1 MHRTP
6 LKDHRVRP
14 VDGDPTTASIL
25 CPVDFTDE
33 SLATLCRAAAIAS
46 RSGARLAVLHV
57 ADPLLVRAAAG
68 AYHMDIVVGES
79 RRALEDAV
87 EQVRR
92 AAAPGGLDAGVHV
105 VVGDP
110 ASEISKFCAA
120 HDVDLIVMASHQV
133 KGYRR
138 LLFGSVTAGV
148 LRGTS
153 APVLVFP
160 PDPSG
165 RASTLCLTLRLDD
178 APAADA

>member
-1 MHRTP
+1 MDRTA
-6 LKDHRVRP
+6 LKDRGVRP
-14 VDGDPTTASIL
+14 VDGPLTMASIL
-25 CPVDFTDE
+25 CPVDFSDE

-46 RSGARLAVLHV
+46 RSGARLTALHV

-92 AAAPGGLDAGVHV
+92 AAGPGGIEVGVHV
-105 VVGDP
+105 MVGDP
-110 ASEISKFCAA
+110 AREIGNFCAA
-120 HDVDLIVMASHQV
+120 HDVDLIVMASHQL

-138 LLFGSVTAGV
+138 LLFGSVTDGV

-160 PDPSG
+160 PFPSG
-165 RASTLCLTLRLDD
+165 RVSTLCLTVRLDD
-178 APAADA
+178 APAAHA

>member
-1 MHRTP
+1 MHRTA
-6 LKDHRVRP
+6 LKDSPVRP
-14 VDGDPTTASIL
+14 IARDRSMASIL
-25 CPVDFTDE
+25 CPVDFSDE

-46 RSGARLAVLHV
+46 RSRARLAALHV

-79 RRALEDAV
+79 RRALEDAL
-87 EQVRR
+87 EQVRG
-92 AAAPGGLDAGVHV
+92 AAAPAEIEVGAHV

-110 ASEISKFCAA
+110 AHEISKFCAA
-120 HDVDLIVMASHQV
+120 HDVDLIVMASHQLT
-133 KGYRR
+133 GYRR
-138 LLFGSVTAGV
+138 LLFGSVTDGV

-160 PDPSG
+160 PHPSE

-178 APAADA
+178 APAAQV